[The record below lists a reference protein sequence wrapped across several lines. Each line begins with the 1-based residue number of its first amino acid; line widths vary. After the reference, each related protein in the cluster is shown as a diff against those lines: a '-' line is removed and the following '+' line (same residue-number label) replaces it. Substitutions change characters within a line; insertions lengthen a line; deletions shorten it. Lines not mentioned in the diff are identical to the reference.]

1 MHILVFDITCI
12 FVYKRTILTKEIS
25 YHYLMSRLPW
35 IHSHHYSQFNT
46 RGTALVFTLSG
57 TPGKNFNVFIKIIL
71 LRNVDL
77 HSILKSGP

>member
-12 FVYKRTILTKEIS
+12 QNNHTNQRNILSLFNVSLTLDS
-25 YHYLMSRLPW
+25 FRPLLA
-35 IHSHHYSQFNT
+35 FNT